1 MLGPIIRNI
10 LMIPTILICG
20 ATANAQDF
28 SYLVMEI
35 RGAKIVA
42 QDDKNT
48 FLGTLESSYDSNS
61 IFNKYGS
68 FGSSYSSTSI
78 WNSYGSFGG
87 EYSSYSPFNKY
98 SSTPPM
104 IIKDGKVIGY
114 LTTNKSMS
122 GAVNPGIIKA
132 ISDQF

>member
-61 IFNKYGS
+61 IFNKYGHSALRSS
-68 FGSSYSSTSI
+68 FSVFI
-78 WNSYGSFGG
+78 
-87 EYSSYSPFNKY
+87 
-98 SSTPPM
+98 
-104 IIKDGKVIGY
+104 Y
-114 LTTNKSMS
+114 LHQSHY
-122 GAVNPGIIKA
+122 
-132 ISDQF
+132 